1 MLIRIPTALI
11 WLSLWTKQWTT
22 LMPERMWAEEVTG
35 DLDLSLD
42 LAIEQVDE
50 PRYGFWEHGGDRRM
64 KILRGDL

>member
-1 MLIRIPTALI
+1 
-11 WLSLWTKQWTT
+11 
-22 LMPERMWAEEVTG
+22 MPERMWAEEVTE